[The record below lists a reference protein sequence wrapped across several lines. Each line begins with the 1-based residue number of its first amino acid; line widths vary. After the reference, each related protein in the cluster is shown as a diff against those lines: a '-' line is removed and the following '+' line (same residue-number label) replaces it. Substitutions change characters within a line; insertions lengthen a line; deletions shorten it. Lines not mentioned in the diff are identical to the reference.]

1 MRAPRFDSRRKAKQR
16 WAARWRSAR
25 TWLLLAAVLAV
36 GWLFSQVALPRPDP
50 TSLPRHFALCGEKGS
65 TACVI
70 DGDTLSLGPFAQRRR
85 IRLTGFDA
93 PELEGACPAEREAA
107 IRARGFLLKWL
118 NAQPAFVDGGDAP
131 PYDRYGRELRAASRA
146 DGSLLADAML
156 DADLAAGS
164 GWGAFPVDWCA

>member
-1 MRAPRFDSRRKAKQR
+1 MNAPRFDARWQSRRR
-16 WAARWRSAR
+16 WQARWQSVRV
-25 TWLLLAAVLAV
+25 WILFAAVLAG
-36 GWLFSQVALPRPDP
+36 GWLLSQIALPQPDP
-50 TSLPRHFALCGEKGS
+50 TALPRHFTLCGQKGS

-70 DGDTLSLGPFAQRRR
+70 DGDTVSLGPFSQRRR

-93 PELEGACPAEREAA
+93 PELEGACLAEREAA
-107 IRARGFLLKWL
+107 LRARGFLLKWL
-118 NAQPAFVDGGDAP
+118 NAEPAFVDGGNAP

-156 DADLAAGS
+156 EADLAEGS